1 MKKIT
6 AVLMVMVLT
15 AALWGCAAPSGES
28 EVTVLAAASL
38 TDVCGELKTVYEEE
52 NEGITINF
60 SFGGSGALQ
69 TQIEEGAPADMFIS
83 AADTQMNALLA
94 QGLIEEDS
102 VTELLENKAV
112 LIVPE
117 GNPADINSFEDVL
130 KADLIGIGE
139 VSSVPVGQ
147 YSMEIFENLGI
158 WEQVREKA
166 NFGSDVRAV
175 LSWVESGDVDCGVVY
190 ATDAYTGKG
199 IETVCEAPDGSCS
212 PVIYPAGIT
221 SGAKSYDAA
230 HAFLDFLTG
239 DEAEVIFEKYGFTV
253 VD

>member
-117 GNPADINSFEDVL
+117 GNPADINSFEDVP

-166 NFGSDVRAV
+166 NFGGDSDTLAAITGSVTEAYYGVPTSIRKRAITF
-175 LSWVESGDVDCGVVY
+175 LDERLLEILLKFESR
-190 ATDAYTGKG
+190 
-199 IETVCEAPDGSCS
+199 
-212 PVIYPAGIT
+212 YPAKIED
-221 SGAKSYDAA
+221 K
-230 HAFLDFLTG
+230 
-239 DEAEVIFEKYGFTV
+239 
-253 VD
+253 

>member
-102 VTELLENKAV
+102 VTGLLENKAACDALKSGLTATEIGGAAITYAELASFWASLENHEMTT
-112 LIVPE
+112 LIATPAAIAEIAAMEQMKCCTGINAE
-117 GNPADINSFEDVL
+117 GRPVTPFGLELVKCTNLGENIA
-130 KADLIGIGE
+130 IGIDKTAALEMVYGT
-139 VSSVPVGQ
+139 
-147 YSMEIFENLGI
+147 
-158 WEQVREKA
+158 
-166 NFGSDVRAV
+166 DV
-175 LSWVESGDVDCGVVY
+175 
-190 ATDAYTGKG
+190 
-199 IETVCEAPDGSCS
+199 
-212 PVIYPAGIT
+212 
-221 SGAKSYDAA
+221 
-230 HAFLDFLTG
+230 
-239 DEAEVIFEKYGFTV
+239 V
-253 VD
+253 VDFDKLISTQCEEIAASIMVGFSKLTEGAVKTIKTA